1 MFDRSS
7 VARHSREYPGRR
19 WYAAGVILAAAIS
32 MTQPGGGSAQGAPA
46 GNPAPAN
53 PSAPPIVSPMAPEG
67 PRHHNPASPN
77 IQSCEEA
84 RAAAR
89 WSAMPCEN
97 EPSPGAAPPPV
108 HRTISPPG

>member
-7 VARHSREYPGRR
+7 VARHSREYSGRR

-32 MTQPGGGSAQGAPA
+32 MTQPGGGSVPGASA

-53 PSAPPIVSPMAPEG
+53 PSAPPIVSPMAPDG
-67 PRHHNPASPN
+67 PRHHNPAPPN
-77 IQSCEEA
+77 VQSCEEA

-89 WSAMPCEN
+89 WSTMPCQN
-97 EPSPGAAPPPV
+97 EPSPGGTP
-108 HRTISPPG
+108 HRSISPPG

>member
-1 MFDRSS
+1 MFDRTS
-7 VARHSREYPGRR
+7 VARYSRERSGRR
-19 WYAAGVILAAAIS
+19 RYAAGVILAAAIS
-32 MTQPGGGSAQGAPA
+32 MTQPGGGSALGAPA

-53 PSAPPIVSPMAPEG
+53 PSAQPIVSPMAPDG

-77 IQSCEEA
+77 IQSCEQA

-89 WSAMPCEN
+89 WSAMPCEK
-97 EPSPGAAPPPV
+97 EPSPGGTPLPV